1 MSICV
6 EIEIADDGQITVG
19 LCPPREES
27 QEDESTEDVQ
37 TVGSVDEA
45 LQKAKE
51 LLSSQDQTSAPQVPA
66 KPANMQEAM
75 FGPSTADTQA

>member
-27 QEDESTEDVQ
+27 QEDESTENVEVVD
-37 TVGSVDEA
+37 SVDAA
-45 LQKAKE
+45 LEKARA
-51 LLSSQDQTSAPQVPA
+51 LLSSGGEAAPQVPA

-75 FGPSTADTQA
+75 FGAAKPDTQA